1 MIFFE
6 GYVFNNVL
14 ILKEF
19 ARRVTGSTRFTL
31 SIKNFNEIE
40 VLFPPLEE
48 QQRIA
53 QILMLTDD
61 EIIKLKN
68 ELVLLKT
75 QKKGLMQQLLTGQ
88 IRVKT

>member
-1 MIFFE
+1 M
-6 GYVFNNVL
+6 
-14 ILKEF
+14 KEF
-19 ARRVTGSTRFTL
+19 ARRATGSTRFTL

-53 QILMLTDD
+53 QILMLADD

-68 ELVLLKT
+68 ELVFLKT
-75 QKKGLMQQLLTGQ
+75 QKKGLMQQLLTGK